1 MDKPLPRPNAETRP
15 FWEGCARSEL
25 LYQYCAACR
34 RAQFY
39 PRSHCAACHGTALK
53 WRRSAGRGAVYS
65 CTTVQRAPT
74 PAFKAMVPYV
84 IALVDLE
91 EGFRMMLN
99 VLDCDPAAVKIGTP
113 VRVVFRQEGG
123 ATLPQAVP
131 A

>member
-1 MDKPLPRPNAETRP
+1 MDKPLPKANAETRP
-15 FWEGCARSEL
+15 FWEACARGEL
-25 LYQYCAACR
+25 LYQYCTACR

-39 PRSHCAACHGTALK
+39 PRSHCSTCHGGGLE
-53 WRRSAGRGAVYS
+53 WRQSSGKGVVYT

-74 PAFKAMVPYV
+74 PAFKALVPYV

-99 VLDCDPAAVKIGTP
+99 VLDCDPAQVAIGAR
-113 VRVVFRQEGG
+113 VRVVFREEGG
-123 ATLPQAVP
+123 VALPQAVP